1 MITKIQNYQSTIKM
15 PTSNPRTT
23 TFVWLTDTKSLLGSV
38 KPLITNKYHLQA
50 EIYLNPKSL
59 PIEIHLFLIKK
70 KRGGGGG
77 GRILFLFKKKN
88 SGEKKNIKIFFN

>member
-70 KRGGGGG
+70 KKRGGGVLS
-77 GRILFLFKKKN
+77 ILVSIKQNPVKKKIY
-88 SGEKKNIKIFFN
+88 SNIFNI

>member
-70 KRGGGGG
+70 KKKGGGG
-77 GRILFLFKKKN
+77 
-88 SGEKKNIKIFFN
+88 EDIKIFKLKKKKTEKKKKI

>member
-70 KRGGGGG
+70 KKGGGGVLS
-77 GRILFLFKKKN
+77 ILVSIKQNPVKR
-88 SGEKKNIKIFFN
+88 KNIFKYF